1 MWPEWI
7 LMSVNMCLL
16 IMISARLQLHKTGI
30 FTIGFFNLYTAIF
43 PHYILFPFYLLL
55 IGDSM
60 IQSPQFIPS
69 LMLISLMFASLFL
82 GTLLTRKKAV
92 PFQEKIVE
100 RNLRST
106 PLLILFSISL
116 ILLLGANYELY
127 GTTNPFALLER
138 ARTLELRE
146 IYLQHNL
153 AVYFYLFITGAI
165 FFLLALIISNIY
177 KKGRN
182 IGSFLISL
190 FFAAFTAVNMLSFGS
205 RNQFFMPLII
215 FLFLTDHYY
224 KKINRLLIVGS
235 FLLFIPI
242 FVFIRWLGSGYDPA
256 FLFYQYAADLE
267 FMMSEFIRRFHS
279 FKGLVDFL
287 EWFGNKDFG
296 FGITVLQFVVRP
308 IPRFLWPSKPS
319 SFDVFLSREIYGSEI
334 GGITIFGG
342 VVEFYYNYWIL
353 GVAVWFFFLGT
364 LLYKFHFGNANLLRN
379 KKYVAAAMTVSNY
392 AILRGLSNLGLSTS
406 NTQQLLMNIASQLV
420 VLVGISGLFALLGGW
435 KPARTTF
442 AGRPHEC

>member
-1 MWPEWI
+1 MWTEWI
-7 LMSVNMCLL
+7 LMGLNMCLL
-16 IMISARLQLHKTGI
+16 IMISVRLQLHKTGI
-30 FTIGFFNLYTAIF
+30 FSIGFFNLYTAIF
-43 PHYILFPFYLLL
+43 PHYILFPFYLLVV
-55 IGDSM
+55 GDSM
-60 IQSPQFIPS
+60 IQSAKFIPG
-69 LMLISLMFASLFL
+69 LMLISLMLASLFT
-82 GTLLTRKKAV
+82 GTLLTTKKSV

-100 RNLRST
+100 RNFGLPR
-106 PLLILFSISL
+106 LLLLFLISL
-116 ILLLGANYELY
+116 SLLLGVNYTLY
-127 GTTNPFALLER
+127 AMVNPFALLEK
-138 ARTLELRE
+138 ARTIEIRE
-146 IYLQHNL
+146 IYMQHNL
-153 AVYFYLFITGAI
+153 AAYFYLFITGVI
-165 FFLLALIISNIY
+165 FFLFALIISNIY

-182 IGSFLISL
+182 FRSFLMSL
-190 FFAAFTAVNMLSFGS
+190 FVAAFTAVMMLSFGS

-224 KKINRLLIVGS
+224 KKLNRLLIVGS

-267 FMMSEFIRRFHS
+267 FIISEFIRRFHS

-287 EWFGNKDFG
+287 EWFGDKDFG

-364 LLYKFHFGNANLLRN
+364 LLYKFHFGNANFLRN
-379 KKYVAAAMTVSNY
+379 KKYVAAAMMVSNY
-392 AILRGLSNLGLSTS
+392 AILRGLGTLGLSTS

-420 VLVGISGLFALLGGW
+420 VLVIINGLLALLGGW
-435 KPARTTF
+435 KPAIARF
-442 AGRPHEC
+442 EGRPH